1 MRLFAFLAIL
11 AVSTSLLVM
20 GAPAP
25 VPDDTDTDATD
36 TNGHDTNGDDNGDD
50 NGDANGDDNGDAN
63 GDDNGDANGDK
74 DGTDTDDDDTNGFDT
89 GANKIIVSNLVK
101 VAQNAVKLG
110 YTNME
115 RANQHM
121 ISVSKEL
128 KVERARRI
136 AAEKRLREIQSDL
149 AEMKSQ
155 ISMLEETSVKYLKE
169 DDDGDNVDEK
179 GRIDQKMLPGSY
191 STTELEDLQWQSLHM
206 AAAAACQGSTKK
218 GGHGDFANA
227 VLASTTGKSCKS
239 TCENT
244 RYQNCDASVS
254 LFGKPYR
261 ATSNTQ
267 VLGKYYNYGCERKSR
282 MSQDEAAQADDKRLA
297 ADLGSTL
304 DDYEMFSYC
313 CCRA

>member
-1 MRLFAFLAIL
+1 MNMRLFAFLAIL

-25 VPDDTDTDATD
+25 VPEDDTDTDATD

-50 NGDANGDDNGDAN
+50 TD
-63 GDDNGDANGDK
+63 DK

-149 AEMKSQ
+149 AEIKSQ
-155 ISMLEETSVKYLKE
+155 ISTLEETSVKYLKE
-169 DDDGDNVDEK
+169 DDEGDNVDEK

-206 AAAAACQGSTKK
+206 SAAAACRGIVPNDEY
-218 GGHGDFANA
+218 GYFANA
-227 VLASTTGKSCKS
+227 VLASTTGQSCDFTCAQTSYS
-239 TCENT
+239 TCV
-244 RYQNCDASVS
+244 AKVS
-254 LFGKPYR
+254 LFGKMYR
-261 ATSNTQ
+261 TKSNT
-267 VLGKYYNYGCERKSR
+267 VK
-282 MSQDEAAQADDKRLA
+282 
-297 ADLGSTL
+297 
-304 DDYEMFSYC
+304 
-313 CCRA
+313 